1 MVPSDWTQVKWVLL
15 RGIFG
20 TFTVAL
26 TYLSVQ
32 AGAPIGDIA
41 ALSSI
46 SVVFAAFL
54 GRLLLAEAL
63 NCVHMFAIACSLVG
77 AVVISK
83 PQFIFPQNDSS
94 SRPWLGYALAIT
106 AGFSSACV
114 FVCSRKA
121 SETSVWLHIFSVQAV
136 FGLLFLPLPFV
147 SNIVDDGNFA
157 LAVERPGQTVGW
169 MALLLADIIFYTAA
183 MGFGSKLC
191 PAAASATI
199 SSGTWMVSSYVVQWL
214 LTGVDT
220 IALGGAALMLAG
232 IIFMAGARQRA
243 PTEVMVRAP
252 EGLSSEPFEREG
264 QQEEMEGE
272 DEAWEVESLVSFIA
286 SELAEQ
292 LPREI
297 PLLRQRKFSES
308 KVPPV
313 LFGVVASPA

>member
-1 MVPSDWTQVKWVLL
+1 
-15 RGIFG
+15 
-20 TFTVAL
+20 
-26 TYLSVQ
+26 
-32 AGAPIGDIA
+32 
-41 ALSSI
+41 
-46 SVVFAAFL
+46 
-54 GRLLLAEAL
+54 
-63 NCVHMFAIACSLVG
+63 
-77 AVVISK
+77 
-83 PQFIFPQNDSS
+83 
-94 SRPWLGYALAIT
+94 
-106 AGFSSACV
+106 
-114 FVCSRKA
+114 
-121 SETSVWLHIFSVQAV
+121 
-136 FGLLFLPLPFV
+136 
-147 SNIVDDGNFA
+147 
-157 LAVERPGQTVGW
+157 
-169 MALLLADIIFYTAA
+169 MALLLADVLVYSATLS
-183 MGFGSKLC
+183 FGSKLC

-214 LTGVDT
+214 LSGVDT
-220 IALGGAALMLAG
+220 IALGGAALMFAG
-232 IIFMAGARQRA
+232 VILMAGARQRA